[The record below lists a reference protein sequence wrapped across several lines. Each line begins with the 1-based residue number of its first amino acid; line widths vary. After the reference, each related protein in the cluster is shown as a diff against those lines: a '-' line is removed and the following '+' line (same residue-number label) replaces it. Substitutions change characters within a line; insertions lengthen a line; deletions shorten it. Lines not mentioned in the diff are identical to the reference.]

1 MKIKFITLMCVIAFC
16 CSMVIPTV
24 SAADVTSNTQNMSV
38 ENEGSE
44 NNLAPEAVYALYKT
58 TASTYLKASNV
69 TISANYG
76 KLSTGTYVNLINSSN
91 GFYYVY
97 VCDTSSA
104 YYGYYGY
111 VDPSYLVLVSVTTD

>member
-16 CSMVIPTV
+16 CSMVMPTV
-24 SAADVTSNTQNMSV
+24 SAVDATSNTQNMSV
-38 ENEGSE
+38 ENKGSE

-58 TASTYLKASNV
+58 TASTYLKASDV

-97 VCDTSSA
+97 VCDTSST